1 MSKATT
7 EPWTVHHD
15 AEFDRREAMARN
27 LERLAWLM
35 DRAFS
40 IPGTRIR
47 VGLDAILG
55 LLPVG
60 GDLLTGLVQAG
71 LVLVALRHYKVPK
84 LVAARMAANV
94 LIDIAVGAIPL
105 LGDLFD
111 IGFKANTR
119 NVQLL
124 EAYRHPGAPAA
135 GRAGSEASPIAFHPI
150 GMPWRF
156 IVPIAAL
163 LLLVLALVLVGFI
176 VVVRWAF
183 HSFS

>member
-1 MSKATT
+1 MSKAST
-7 EPWTVHHD
+7 EPWTIHRD

-35 DRAFS
+35 DRAFH

-47 VGLDAILG
+47 VGLDAIVG

-60 GDLLTGLVQAG
+60 GDVLTGLVQAG
-71 LVLVALRHYKVPK
+71 LVLVALRHYKVPRI
-84 LVAARMAANV
+84 VAAHMAANV
-94 LIDIAVGAIPL
+94 LIDIIVGAIPL

-124 EAYRHPGAPAA
+124 EAYLHPGAASA
-135 GRAGSEASPIAFHPI
+135 DRRGREAPPITFRPI

-156 IVPIAAL
+156 IVPIAAI
-163 LLLVLALVLVGFI
+163 LLVVLTLVLIGFI
-176 VVVRWAF
+176 TVVRWLF
-183 HSFS
+183 HF